1 MLKHKAEFVFESG
14 LQQDDGGTVSMKR
27 CCTLEDK
34 KNTNQEAAEFTVRPL
49 VTLKDNYLSAILIGD

>member
-1 MLKHKAEFVFESG
+1 
-14 LQQDDGGTVSMKR
+14 MKR